1 MIRLTIL
8 GSTGSIGKTT
18 LSVVK
23 ENPAK
28 FEIIALVAHKNV
40 ATMVQQCLEFQPL
53 YAAMSDEKSANTLR
67 NKLITY
73 GCKTEVLSGQKGVC
87 ELAALDNVD
96 QVMSAITGIAGL
108 IPTLTAIRQ
117 GKRILLANKESLITS
132 GQLFFDAI
140 KKYGAQVLPIDSEHN
155 AIFQSLPTEIQHNLG
170 FANLE
175 QHGITRIVL
184 TGSGGPFREIAL
196 ASLKNMTPNEA
207 CNHPNWSMGRKIS
220 VDSATMMNKG
230 LEYIEARYFFNASA
244 EQIEVIIH
252 PQSVIHSMVR
262 YQDGSVIAQLGTPDM
277 RTPISYSMV
286 YPDRIPSG
294 AAALDFNQLSSLT
307 FIAPDYQRYPC
318 LKLAIDACHHG
329 QAATTILNAANEVS
343 VAAFLAGKLRFTD
356 IAQVNLDIVER

>member
-230 LEYIEARYFFNASA
+230 LEYIEARYFLM
-244 EQIEVIIH
+244 
-252 PQSVIHSMVR
+252 PQ
-262 YQDGSVIAQLGTPDM
+262 
-277 RTPISYSMV
+277 
-286 YPDRIPSG
+286 PSK
-294 AAALDFNQLSSLT
+294 
-307 FIAPDYQRYPC
+307 
-318 LKLAIDACHHG
+318 LKLSF
-329 QAATTILNAANEVS
+329 ILNLLFIRWYAIRMEV
-343 VAAFLAGKLRFTD
+343 
-356 IAQVNLDIVER
+356 